1 MAVVYKHIRLDS
13 NLPFYIGIGKDEK
26 RAYEKRSRNKHWN
39 HVAKKCGYSVEIIH
53 SDVSWEFACEKE
65 IELIEK
71 YKRTSEGGTLV
82 NLTAGGEGTLGWRDK
97 KLPEYMCQRL
107 SQIASERKGEK
118 NPFFNKNH
126 TEETKQILSNAR
138 LGKSMTEE
146 TKSSIKES
154 LKNSEKFKNSADK
167 RVMRG
172 EKNGMSNKVI
182 DISTGIVYL
191 SIKEA
196 SEKLNIPYSRL
207 RAYCQNLVKKVKN
220 FQYVKDDEGTPTE

>member
-1 MAVVYKHIRLDS
+1 
-13 NLPFYIGIGKDEK
+13 
-26 RAYEKRSRNKHWN
+26 
-39 HVAKKCGYSVEIIH
+39 
-53 SDVSWEFACEKE
+53 
-65 IELIEK
+65 
-71 YKRTSEGGTLV
+71 
-82 NLTAGGEGTLGWRDK
+82 
-97 KLPEYMCQRL
+97 MCQRL